1 MLTNSEFGQAN
12 IFLATCY
19 ALMGTSPDVEIHLAS
34 FAPIEAAVTAA
45 SEAGVKAHP
54 SASPIT
60 FHEIHGT
67 NYFKALLSPE
77 VGGKRLFEIAPSFR
91 TMPAV
96 LRIIARAAM
105 PYTGPEMVENCNEI
119 RRIIEEVEPDLTL
132 VDNMFT
138 PGLTMARHMGI
149 KWMIL
154 SPNTLKDLALPL
166 QPKAAFFW
174 KYPCVGTALPFP
186 IPWHL
191 IPLNVLYVLI
201 LIFFM
206 IFNSHARKARDY
218 VTEKTGARV
227 FDQQE
232 FSNPQSNLK
241 MLIASS
247 PEFDFPVDFKPDNII
262 PCGPIMRP
270 VPAVEKVDPE
280 LHTWLARGPT
290 VFINLGSL
298 SWTTQD
304 QAVEMARAIFSL
316 FAGWRDEGKDGR
328 LQVLW
333 KLRQTNDGRNEYDV
347 YEKGRLLDIILGS
360 EFDNDTVRVVNWVDA
375 EPYAVL
381 KTGNIICSVNHGGA
395 NSFWEAL
402 CTGVPQVV
410 LPVWADTYDFAQRVE
425 YLGIGK
431 WGSPTTAPRYRA
443 QELRDALTQVITGR
457 SAVRFQLRSKELAKQ
472 RLQLGEGRDLAV
484 RHIVEN
490 I

>member
-1 MLTNSEFGQAN
+1 MSPKRKVLMLTNSEYGQAN
-12 IFLATCY
+12 IFLATCH
-19 ALMGTSPDVEIHLAS
+19 ALMGTAPDVEIHLAS
-34 FAPIEAAVTAA
+34 FAPIRTAVAAA
-45 SEAGVKAHP
+45 SEAGIKAHP
-54 SASPIT
+54 NASSIE
-60 FHEIHGT
+60 FHEIRGT
-67 NYFKALLSPE
+67 HYFKALLSPE
-77 VGGKRLFEIAPSFR
+77 VGGRRLLEIAPSVR
-91 TMPAV
+91 TMPTV

-138 PGLTMARHMGI
+138 PGLTIARHMGI

-191 IPLNVLYVLI
+191 IPLNVLYVFI

-206 IFNSHARKARDY
+206 IFNSDARRARDH
-218 VTEKTGARV
+218 VTQKIGARI

-232 FSNPQSNLK
+232 FGTPQPKLK
-241 MLIASS
+241 MLMASS
-247 PEFDFPVDFKPDNII
+247 PEFDFPVELKPDNII

-270 VPAVEKVDPE
+270 VPAVEEVDPE

-290 VFINLGSL
+290 VFINLGTL
-298 SWTTQD
+298 SWTTED
-304 QAVEMARAIFSL
+304 QAVEMAQALRSL
-316 FAGWRDEGKDGR
+316 LAGWREKGEDGR

-333 KLRQTNDGRNEYDV
+333 KLKQTTDGHIEYDIH
-347 YEKGRLLDIILGS
+347 EKGCRLERILGS
-360 EFDNDTVRVVNWVDA
+360 EFDNDTVRVVKWVEA

-381 KTGNIICSVNHGGA
+381 RTGNIICSVNHGGA

-402 CTGVPQVV
+402 
-410 LPVWADTYDFAQRVE
+410 W
-425 YLGIGK
+425 
-431 WGSPTTAPRYRA
+431 
-443 QELRDALTQVITGR
+443 
-457 SAVRFQLRSKELAKQ
+457 
-472 RLQLGEGRDLAV
+472 
-484 RHIVEN
+484 
-490 I
+490 